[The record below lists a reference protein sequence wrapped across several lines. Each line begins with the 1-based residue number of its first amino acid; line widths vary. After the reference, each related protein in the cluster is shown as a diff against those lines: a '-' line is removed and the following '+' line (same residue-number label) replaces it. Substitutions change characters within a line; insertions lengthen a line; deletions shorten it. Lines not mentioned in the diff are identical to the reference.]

1 MCDFKLLALNR
12 QKPNHLNLDD
22 SMACAEKT
30 RGVRM
35 RIDPCSSPLHVPI
48 PQEYYD

>member
-1 MCDFKLLALNR
+1 MCDFKILALSR
-12 QKPNHLNLDD
+12 QKPYHLNLDD

-35 RIDPCSSPLHVPI
+35 RIDPCSSPLHVLV
-48 PQEYYD
+48 PQEYYN